1 MSPKHDQEYF
11 ADGVAEEI
19 RNGLSHVE
27 GLKVIGRTSSFSFKG
42 KSDDLKAIGQKLGVA
57 NVLEGSLRKDGNGIR
72 ITAQLIRV
80 SDGAHLWSETYS
92 RKLTGIFKVQEEI
105 ALAVVGALKV
115 KLLPAAAKGRSAT
128 PEAYTQW
135 LLFRQIVAQARD
147 GKDYER
153 AAQALGKVLALDP
166 TYAPAWAWVA
176 LGHGVR
182 AIGAEDDKVRTAERE
197 EARRAAGKAIDLAP
211 ESADGYE
218 ARGWLMFL
226 DLDLP
231 GARSDLEKAVRLD
244 PSSGEAWWRLGMVY
258 LALGRLQEAADATRR
273 STELDPLW
281 ALRWLGMSEVRI
293 AAGDLRGAREAALRA
308 LEIAPGS
315 EDGIATIRK
324 LDLMT
329 GRAAQVLEEAG
340 RDPDP
345 AGRLYWTALAEQALG
360 RQEASARLREEF
372 TARYGIEHP
381 LRLARLQ
388 ARASRLDDAF
398 SSLDRLLAK
407 RPVYGGLAMQLRY
420 DPLLANLHAD
430 PRWKPFLGKMK
441 LPVD

>member
-1 MSPKHDQEYF
+1 
-11 ADGVAEEI
+11 V
-19 RNGLSHVE
+19 
-27 GLKVIGRTSSFSFKG
+27 
-42 KSDDLKAIGQKLGVA
+42 
-57 NVLEGSLRKDGNGIR
+57 
-72 ITAQLIRV
+72 
-80 SDGAHLWSETYS
+80 
-92 RKLTGIFKVQEEI
+92 
-105 ALAVVGALKV
+105 
-115 KLLPAAAKGRSAT
+115 KGRAAT

-135 LLFRQIVAQARD
+135 LLFRQIAAQAKD

-153 AAQALGKVLALDP
+153 AARALGKVLALDP

-182 AIGAEDDKVRTAERE
+182 AIDADDEKVRATERE

-211 ESADGYE
+211 EGADGYE

-258 LALGRLQEAADATRR
+258 LALGRLQKAADATHR

-281 ALRWLGMSEVRI
+281 AQRWLGASEVRI

-308 LEIAPGS
+308 LEIAPGF
-315 EDGIATIRK
+315 EDAIATIRK
-324 LDLMT
+324 LDLIE

-345 AGRLYWTALAEQALG
+345 ASRLYWTALAEQALG

-372 TARYGIEHP
+372 TVRYGVEYP
-381 LRLARLQ
+381 LRVARLQ
-388 ARASRLDDAF
+388 ARASRVDDAY
-398 SSLDRLLAK
+398 SSLDRALAK

-420 DPLLANLHAD
+420 DPLLANLHPD
-430 PRWKPFLGKMK
+430 PRWKPFLRKMK